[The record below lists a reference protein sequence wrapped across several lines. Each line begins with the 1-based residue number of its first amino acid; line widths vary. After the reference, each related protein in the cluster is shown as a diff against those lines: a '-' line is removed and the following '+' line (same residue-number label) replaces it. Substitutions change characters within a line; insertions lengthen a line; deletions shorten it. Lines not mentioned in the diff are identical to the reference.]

1 MYKKI
6 LTASEASNYFFSP
19 ALNRIVE
26 CTPSL
31 FCIAK
36 EYSTNELKEKKNIFL
51 RSTVVLIEEKDW
63 TREKVSKVKLGTS

>member
-6 LTASEASNYFFSP
+6 LMASEASNYFFSP
-19 ALNRIVE
+19 ASNRIVE

-36 EYSTNELKEKKNIFL
+36 EYSTNELKKKENYFPQEY
-51 RSTVVLIEEKDW
+51 SG
-63 TREKVSKVKLGTS
+63 SH

>member
-36 EYSTNELKEKKNIFL
+36 EYSTNELKKKKNIFL

>member
-6 LTASEASNYFFSP
+6 LMASEASNYFFSP

-36 EYSTNELKEKKNIFL
+36 EYSTNELKKKENYFPQEY
-51 RSTVVLIEEKDW
+51 SG
-63 TREKVSKVKLGTS
+63 SH

>member
-6 LTASEASNYFFSP
+6 LMASEASNYFFSP

>member
-6 LTASEASNYFFSP
+6 LMASEASNYFFSP

-36 EYSTNELKEKKNIFL
+36 EYSNNELKEKKDLFSSGAQWFSLKRKTGQENKYL
-51 RSTVVLIEEKDW
+51 KSN
-63 TREKVSKVKLGTS
+63 